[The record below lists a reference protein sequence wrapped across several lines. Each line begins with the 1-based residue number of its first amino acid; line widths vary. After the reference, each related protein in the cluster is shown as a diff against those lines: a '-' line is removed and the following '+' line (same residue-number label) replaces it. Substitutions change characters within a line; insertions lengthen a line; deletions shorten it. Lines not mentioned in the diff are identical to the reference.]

1 MKMNFNTTKLNG
13 LANVLA
19 KDFQSL
25 TQEDLIATR
34 TFLENALSYE
44 NPSENKE
51 EYDQVHKALRILLD
65 ATLFRPLDA
74 RSLPE
79 FALSILLDFLE
90 DDEAEEDF
98 VITSELAD
106 KAFEGYFADG
116 TMTYNTQKTLNYIRT
131 FWNVFLEDD
140 LENCKAEEIF
150 DKPEEFL
157 VNQTF
162 LMSQRVIDVFVD
174 FVGNENTYKKFKEV
188 LGDNP
193 EPFLSDNIY

>member
-90 DDEAEEDF
+90 DDETEEDF

-106 KAFEGYFADG
+106 KAFEGYFSDG

-131 FWNVFLEDD
+131 FWNDFLEDD
-140 LENCKAEEIF
+140 LENYKAEEIF